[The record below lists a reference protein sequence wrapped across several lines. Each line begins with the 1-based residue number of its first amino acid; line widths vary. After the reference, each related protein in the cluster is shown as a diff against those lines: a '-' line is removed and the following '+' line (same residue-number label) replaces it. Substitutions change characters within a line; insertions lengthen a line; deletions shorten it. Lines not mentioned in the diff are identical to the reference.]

1 MRSRILAV
9 LALSIAVIAP
19 AAFAQQN
26 GTQSEAASGAM
37 APAQSGGIEVT
48 GTIVSIDSSSVKVKL
63 DSVTAAEGA
72 PVSADIAVGKTAE
85 FKLDAT
91 TQMPR
96 TLSAG
101 DPVDLWFKSDN
112 GSMVATRLALAVS
125 ADQPATTSSNA
136 SATTNSDNSAMT
148 SKDTS
153 APASQGENAS
163 TSSQPSS
170 TAAYGS
176 SGDQQAP
183 TAGAA
188 ASTAAP
194 QPAHEQHLPKT
205 GSPLPLIGLLGVAAL
220 IAAFALRFVVKA

>member
-19 AAFAQQN
+19 AALAQQN

-37 APAQSGGIEVT
+37 APAQSGGVEVT
-48 GTIVSIDSSSVKVKL
+48 GTIVSINATSVNVKL
-63 DSVTAAEGA
+63 DSVTAAQGA
-72 PVSADIAVGKTAE
+72 PLSGDVAVGKTAE
-85 FKLDAT
+85 FRLDAS

-125 ADQPATTSSNA
+125 ADQPATTSS
-136 SATTNSDNSAMT
+136 
-148 SKDTS
+148 DTS
-153 APASQGENAS
+153 APASPAENTPS
-163 TSSQPSS
+163 PSQRSS
-170 TAAYGS
+170 TATYGS
-176 SGDQQAP
+176 SNGQQP
-183 TAGAA
+183 TTAGSA

-194 QPAHEQHLPKT
+194 QAAHGQHLPKT

-220 IAAFALRFVVKA
+220 VAAFALRFVVKA

>member
-26 GTQSEAASGAM
+26 GTQSEATSGAM

-48 GTIVSIDSSSVKVKL
+48 GTIVSINATSVKVKL
-63 DSVTAAEGA
+63 DSVTAAQGL
-72 PVSADIAVGKTAE
+72 PVPGDVAVGKTAE
-85 FKLDAT
+85 FKLDAS
-91 TQMPR
+91 TQMPS

-112 GSMVATRLALAVS
+112 GSMVASRLALSVS
-125 ADQPATTSSNA
+125 SDQPARASS
-136 SATTNSDNSAMT
+136 
-148 SKDTS
+148 DTS
-153 APASQGENAS
+153 APASSGENAS
-163 TSSQPSS
+163 SPSQPSS

-176 SGDQQAP
+176 SSDQQAS
-183 TAGAA
+183 TAGSS
-188 ASTAAP
+188 ASTTAP
-194 QPAHEQHLPKT
+194 RATQGQHLPKT

>member
-19 AAFAQQN
+19 AALAQQN

-37 APAQSGGIEVT
+37 APAQSGGVEVM
-48 GTIVSIDSSSVKVKL
+48 GTIVSINATSVKVKL
-63 DSVTAAEGA
+63 DSVTAAQSA
-72 PVSADIAVGKTAE
+72 PLSGDVAVGKTAE
-85 FKLDAT
+85 FRLDAS

-125 ADQPATTSSNA
+125 ADQPATTSLDA
-136 SATTNSDNSAMT
+136 
-148 SKDTS
+148 S
-153 APASQGENAS
+153 APASPAENAS
-163 TSSQPSS
+163 SPSQRSS
-170 TAAYGS
+170 TATYGS
-176 SGDQQAP
+176 SNGQQPA
-183 TAGAA
+183 TAGPA

-194 QPAHEQHLPKT
+194 QAAHGKHLPKT

-220 IAAFALRFVVKA
+220 VAAFALRFVVKA

>member
-19 AAFAQQN
+19 AALAQQS

-37 APAQSGGIEVT
+37 APAQSGGVEVT
-48 GTIVSIDSSSVKVKL
+48 GTIVSINATSVKVKL
-63 DSVTAAEGA
+63 DSVTAAQGA
-72 PVSADIAVGKTAE
+72 PLSGDVAVGKTAE
-85 FKLDAT
+85 FRLDAS

-125 ADQPATTSSNA
+125 ADQPATTSS
-136 SATTNSDNSAMT
+136 
-148 SKDTS
+148 DTS
-153 APASQGENAS
+153 APASPAENAS
-163 TSSQPSS
+163 SPSQRSS
-170 TAAYGS
+170 TATYGS
-176 SGDQQAP
+176 SNGQQP
-183 TAGAA
+183 TTAGSA

-194 QPAHEQHLPKT
+194 QAAHGQHLPKT

-220 IAAFALRFVVKA
+220 VAAFALRFVVKA